1 MSDDIS
7 KPYTIMTKET
17 KKNYEEGWDRIFG
30 NQPKYYVIRHHNY
43 WPYDFGGELDEAKIV
58 FTWFEDP
65 RIINRLKEM
74 GKRVVSYEHGFG
86 AYYGYKQVGVLPAS
100 EKYLSN
106 GEIGKKTLMELGIEE
121 DKILVMGHAKFEDIK
136 PTEHKGN
143 KALYVAQHWMTD
155 VKEYN
160 QNTFLQLKKA
170 YPEYEWTVRVVDKSG
185 GVEAENVWSGA
196 VEDLDLFEDIKE
208 NLPKF
213 DVVFTPRY
221 ATFCVFA
228 ELMGIPVYI
237 TDEHLT
243 FAGNGPGYV
252 VPNNQNFIKIGDKL
266 PGPKESNLE
275 EYIGK
280 ESLPLEEVL
289 EWSL

>member
-1 MSDDIS
+1 MAIS
-7 KPYTIMTKET
+7 KPYHTDEDREKYEKE
-17 KKNYEEGWDRIFG
+17 YERIFRKL
-30 NQPKYYVIRHHNY
+30 PKYYVTRHHNY
-43 WPYDFGGELDEAKIV
+43 WPYDFGGELDEAEIV
-58 FTWFEDP
+58 FTWYEDP
-65 RIINRLKEM
+65 RAIANWKGM

-86 AYYGYKQVGVLPAS
+86 AYYGYKQVDVQPAS

-106 GEIGKKTLMELGIEE
+106 GEVGKRTLMELGVEE

-160 QNTFLQLKKA
+160 QNTFLQLEKA

-185 GVEAENVWSGA
+185 GIEAGNVWSGA
-196 VEDLDLFEDIKE
+196 VEDIDLFEDIKK

-213 DVVFTPRY
+213 DAVFTPRY

-237 TDEHLT
+237 TDENLS
-243 FAGNGPGYV
+243 FAAGGPGYV

-266 PGPKESNLE
+266 PEPKESNLE

-289 EWSL
+289 EWSLK